1 MVLNSDKYLFMRLGK
16 NKENKAV
23 IFNNAEMKNS
33 SEEKLY

>member
-1 MVLNSDKYLFMRLGK
+1 MVLNSGKYLFMCRGK

-23 IFNNAEMKNS
+23 IFNNAEMENS